1 MFFFPGQKGQPLGL
15 ERTKSQGKSV
25 EHILVSMEGTPR
37 GG

>member
-1 MFFFPGQKGQPLGL
+1 MFFPGQRGQSLGI
-15 ERTKSQGKSV
+15 EWTKSQGKSV